1 MKREEGRG
9 KRQEQ
14 RKDNWDNENTSP
26 SPLPPF
32 PFPAKKVFLAQTDT
46 TVGFL
51 SQNADALIKIKERPT
66 HKQFLKVYADWKTFK
81 ANGGRI
87 PKAHRAYLRKAEK
100 TTFITKGNA
109 NRVVNSGQ
117 HHTLLELYGWLYSTS
132 ANQSGK
138 PYERSFCEA
147 SADIIVED
155 FRGFSESLPSSIEL
169 LGKIKRKKLR

>member
-9 KRQEQ
+9 KREEQ
-14 RKDNWDNENTSP
+14 RKDNWDSENTSP
-26 SPLPPF
+26 FPLPPF

-51 SQNADALIKIKERPT
+51 SQSADTLIRIKTRPP
-66 HKQFLKVYADWKTFK
+66 HKQFLKVYADWKVFK
-81 ANGGRI
+81 ADGGRI
-87 PKAHRAYLRKAEK
+87 PKAHRAYLRRAEK
-100 TTFITKGNA
+100 TTFVIKDDA
-109 NRVVNSGQ
+109 YRVVNSGE
-117 HHTLLELYGWLYSTS
+117 HHELLKSYGWLYSTS